1 VFSFSELCLII
12 LVALLVLGPRSV
24 QDLLRQIEILL
35 RKKNELFTQLQEQ
48 WLVLKKEQRLE
59 ENNKRAQRADE
70 IYKNK

>member
-1 VFSFSELCLII
+1 MFSFSELCLII